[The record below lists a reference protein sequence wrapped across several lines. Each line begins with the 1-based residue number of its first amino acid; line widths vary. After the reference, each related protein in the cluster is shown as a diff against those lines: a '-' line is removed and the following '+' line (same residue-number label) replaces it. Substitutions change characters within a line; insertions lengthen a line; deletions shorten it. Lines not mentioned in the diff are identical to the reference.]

1 MHDSLRV
8 KGLIPLTEPYT
19 AMGYTYTGGGGGEAT
34 TAPVLAVS
42 GNNAIV
48 DWVIVELRSAA
59 NNTTVVASKAGLLQ
73 RDGDIVGVDGTS
85 PLGFVLP
92 AGSYYV
98 AVRHRNHLGIMTNA
112 TVALSGSL
120 VTVDLTAAA
129 TVAYGVEARKDV
141 GGTQVMWEGN
151 TFKDVPVNVLKYT
164 GASNDRDPI
173 LSAIGG
179 VVPTTTIT
187 GYVVTDANM
196 DGTVKYTGSSNDRDP
211 ILVNIGGVVPTDTR
225 LEQLP

>member
-1 MHDSLRV
+1 
-8 KGLIPLTEPYT
+8 
-19 AMGYTYTGGGGGEAT
+19 
-34 TAPVLAVS
+34 
-42 GNNAIV
+42 
-48 DWVIVELRSAA
+48 VIVELRSSAS
-59 NNTTVVASKAGLLQ
+59 NTTVVASKAGLLQ

-85 PLGFVLP
+85 PLGFAQP

-129 TVAYGVEARKDV
+129 TVAYGAEARKDV

-151 TFKDVPVNVLKYT
+151 TFKDVPTNVLLYT
-164 GASNDRDPI
+164 GSNNDRDPI
-173 LSAIGG
+173 LLAIGG
-179 VVPTTTIT
+179 VIPTNTVT
-187 GYVVTDANM
+187 GYVVTDANL
-196 DGTVKYTGSSNDRDP
+196 DGMVKYTGSDNDRDP
-211 ILVNIGGVVPTDTR
+211 ILVNIGGIVPTNSR